1 MSEENKN
8 ITEQKQQI
16 QGWKDV
22 QLTSSMPVDALVQ
35 FLNILNQR
43 LVAIE
48 DRVMIDG
55 PDGQPI
61 SLTKAYE
68 IQTKAEMD
76 RQAAEAAKQDGEKK
90 GN

>member
-1 MSEENKN
+1 MEENK
-8 ITEQKQQI
+8 TVEQQQQSEI

-22 QLTSSMPVDALVQ
+22 QLTSQMPVDALVQ

-48 DRVMIDG
+48 DRTMIDG
-55 PDGQPI
+55 PDGSPI

-68 IQTKAEMD
+68 IQTKAELEK
-76 RQAAEAAKQDGEKK
+76 QAAEAEKQKK
-90 GN
+90 GE